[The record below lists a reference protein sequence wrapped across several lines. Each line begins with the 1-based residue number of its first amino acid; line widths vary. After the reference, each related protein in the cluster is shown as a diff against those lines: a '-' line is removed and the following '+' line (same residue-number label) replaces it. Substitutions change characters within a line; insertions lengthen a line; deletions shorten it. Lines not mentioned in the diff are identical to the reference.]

1 VIIESDPERLAD
13 GCDALVVVT
22 EWQEFLRLDYGKMVK
37 TMREPVLIDG
47 RNFLDPTVVTAAGFR
62 YLGIGR

>member
-1 VIIESDPERLAD
+1 
-13 GCDALVVVT
+13 
-22 EWQEFLRLDYGKMVK
+22 GKMVK

-47 RNFLDPTVVTAAGFR
+47 RNFLDPAVVTAAGFR

>member
-1 VIIESDPERLAD
+1 
-13 GCDALVVVT
+13 ALVVVT

-47 RNFLDPTVVTAAGFR
+47 RNFLDPAVVTAAGFR